1 MRALLLATLATA
13 AAAAS
18 PPLTG
23 VATQFGG
30 PADKLDPA
38 KASLGLLDGACGY
51 GEMNRTQF
59 PFFRGAGISPKSPLL
74 ASTSAKAGC
83 GLCVKVACDPGN
95 VLPFSACRTGA
106 SPVTVMIVDSC
117 PKCDANQINIHAS
130 AFNEF
135 LSPTVAKV
143 GVTMEPV
150 PCEPRAPFWIKVND
164 DRSSAGGYVRLSLQG
179 VAGSGAVSSVEVRPT
194 GGSGWTKATNAW
206 GATWEASR
214 FGDASTLDI
223 RVVGDPGTPPVEAK
237 GAIQVKKGVYG
248 TALQVNGG
256 AGGVS
261 TVPLAALA
269 PAPAAPAPAAPAPA
283 AAAPAAPAKAAPAP
297 AAAAPAPAAPAKAAP
312 APAAAA
318 PAPAAVEKA
327 VEPAAKEEA
336 PAKEDAVAAVP
347 PPTKPAPADT
357 QGLAVDAPKGS
368 SPQARA
374 VADILAD
381 MGLRAT
387 GG

>member
-1 MRALLLATLATA
+1 MRVLLLAALATV

-18 PPLTG
+18 TPLTG

-38 KASLGLLDGACGY
+38 KPSLGLLDGACGY

-59 PFFRGAGISPKSPLL
+59 PFFRGAGISLKSPLL

-83 GLCVKVACDPGN
+83 GLCVKVACDPRN
-95 VLPFSACRTGA
+95 VLPFSACKPGVT
-106 SPVTVMIVDSC
+106 PVTVMIVDSC
-117 PKCDANQINIHAS
+117 PKCDPNQINIHAS

-143 GVTMEPV
+143 GVTMEAV
-150 PCEPRAPFWIKVND
+150 PCEPRAPFWIKVTD
-164 DRSSAGGYVRLSLQG
+164 ARQSAGGYIRLSLQG

-194 GGSGWTKATNAW
+194 GGVGWTKATNAW

-214 FGDASTLDI
+214 FGDTGNLDL
-223 RVVGDPGTPPVEAK
+223 RVVGDPGTPPVEAQ

-261 TVPLAALA
+261 TVPLAEA
-269 PAPAAPAPAAPAPA
+269 AAPSKAVAAPAPA
-283 AAAPAAPAKAAPAP
+283 AAAPAAAAPAP
-297 AAAAPAPAAPAKAAP
+297 APAKAAP
-312 APAAAA
+312 APTPAPTEKAAA
-318 PAPAAVEKA
+318 PP
-327 VEPAAKEEA
+327 PAAKEEA
-336 PAKEDAVAAVP
+336 VAKEETKDEIADTAAAVP
-347 PPTKPAPADT
+347 PPTKPAPPADT

>member
-95 VLPFSACRTGA
+95 VLPFSACKTDA

-164 DRSSAGGYVRLSLQG
+164 ARSSAGGYVRLSLQG

-223 RVVGDPGTPPVEAK
+223 RVVGDPGTPPVEAQ
-237 GAIQVKKGVYG
+237 GAIQVKEGVYG

-261 TVPLAALA
+261 TVPLAAF
-269 PAPAAPAPAAPAPA
+269 
-283 AAAPAAPAKAAPAP
+283 
-297 AAAAPAPAAPAKAAP
+297 
-312 APAAAA
+312 
-318 PAPAAVEKA
+318 APAAVEKA